1 MKKAFAI
8 ALALVAGSASAAVV
22 NSKHNIGN
30 YNGVGSGGAVG
41 GGDVCYFCHAA
52 HNTGTIAPLWARNN
66 PTNGGYTTFQ
76 SGTISVNIAGTIDNF
91 SLACMSCH
99 DGTVAVNQ
107 TIKGKLGTN
116 AGNVYIAAGNTRIGP
131 DLSNDHPV
139 SLQWPAPDSVNGLLP
154 SVPAPFRT
162 YNTSRGGTA
171 LTQAMTC
178 GTCHA
183 VHDTTYSKFL
193 RANPNAAGFCAL
205 CHANK

>member
-30 YNGVGSGGAVG
+30 YTGNGGAVG

-52 HNTGTIAPLWARNN
+52 HNTLTLAPLWARNS
-66 PTNGGYTTFQ
+66 PGPGGYTTYS
-76 SGTISVNIAGTIDNF
+76 SGTISVNIGGFIDDF
-91 SLACMSCH
+91 SRACMSCH
-99 DGTVAVNQ
+99 DGSIAVNQ

-116 AGNVYIAAGNTRIGP
+116 AGNVYILNGNAKVGP

-139 SLQWPAPDSVNGLLP
+139 SLTWAADATNGLLATA
-154 SVPAPFRT
+154 PAPFRL
-162 YNTSRGGTA
+162 YNTSRNGTA
-171 LTQAMTC
+171 INNAITC

-193 RANPNAAGFCAL
+193 RANPNASGFCSL

>member
-1 MKKAFAI
+1 MKKALAI

-30 YNGVGSGGAVG
+30 YNGQGGAVG

-66 PTNGGYTTFQ
+66 PTSSYTTYT
-76 SGTISVNIAGTIDNF
+76 SGTISVNIGTTIDNF

-116 AGNVYIAAGNTRIGP
+116 AGNVYILANATTKIGP

-139 SLQWPAPDSVNGLLP
+139 SLQWAPDATNGLVA
-154 SVPAPFRT
+154 SVPAPFRV
-162 YNTSRGGTA
+162 YNTSRGATA
-171 LTQAMTC
+171 LSAALTC
-178 GTCHA
+178 GSCHA
-183 VHDTTYSKFL
+183 VHDTTNSKFL
-193 RANPNAAGFCAL
+193 RANPNSGNFCAT
-205 CHANK
+205 CHALK